1 MGVNL
6 AILLAVPVLTA
17 LGQVLVI
24 KGALRLIP
32 DQGKTAL
39 VRSLVNAPLM
49 GGALAV
55 LGTPLLYFSALEK
68 VPLLYAYS
76 FSALA
81 YPLVLLGARW
91 FLKEKLTL
99 RHWLG
104 IVSVCAGLIV
114 WNL

>member
-6 AILLAVPVLTA
+6 VILLAVPVLAA
-17 LGQVLVI
+17 LGQILVK
-24 KGALRLIP
+24 KGSLRL
-32 DQGKTAL
+32 KTDRGRAAL
-39 VRSLVNAPLM
+39 VRSLFNLPLM

-55 LGTPLLYFSALEK
+55 LAAPLLYFSALEK

-81 YPLVLLGARW
+81 YPLVLLGARF
-91 FLKEKLTL
+91 FLKEKLTS